1 MVFFGHDLAFWFAA
15 LGAAVLKIILSPWLG
30 VVKGVISVA
39 SALLVAIIFTDPL
52 LAYLN
57 LNPTAYKNAVAALVA
72 LTGEGVVRWLL
83 QLVSDPTKVLAVVKA
98 WRGGGGK

>member
-30 VVKGVISVA
+30 LVKGLLSVA
-39 SALLVAIIFTDPL
+39 AALLVAIIFTDPL
-52 LAYLN
+52 LVYLN
-57 LNPTAYKNAVAALVA
+57 MNPAVYKNAVAALVA
-72 LTGEGVVRWLL
+72 LTGEGIVRWLL
-83 QLVSDPTKVLAVVKA
+83 QLVSDPAKILAFVKA

>member
-57 LNPTAYKNAVAALVA
+57 LNPTVYRNAVAALVA

-83 QLVSDPTKVLAVVKA
+83 QLVSDPTKILAVVKA

>member
-52 LAYLN
+52 LAYLH

-83 QLVSDPTKVLAVVKA
+83 QLVSDPTKILAVVKA